1 MENSFYLWIIVHESI
16 VMKSKI
22 KQYIEITG
30 RETIPIQE
38 LKSLI
43 SLFKNIEKNGIIPYW
58 EIYYTTFL
66 KPFFN

>member
-1 MENSFYLWIIVHESI
+1 MFLPLEYCSLNT

-22 KQYIEITG
+22 KQYIKITG
-30 RETIPIQE
+30 REDIPIQE

-58 EIYYTTFL
+58 EIYYTNFL

>member
-1 MENSFYLWIIVHESI
+1 
-16 VMKSKI
+16 MKSKI

-30 RETIPIQE
+30 RKNIPIQE

-58 EIYYTTFL
+58 EIYYTNFL

>member
-1 MENSFYLWIIVHESI
+1 
-16 VMKSKI
+16 MKSKI

-30 RETIPIQE
+30 RKTIPIQE

>member
-1 MENSFYLWIIVHESI
+1 
-16 VMKSKI
+16 MKSKI

-30 RETIPIQE
+30 RKNIPIQE

-58 EIYYTTFL
+58 EFYYTTFL